1 MKNEEEFS
9 EAEVLNDIERRLR
22 KNRKVADR
30 EVRLLVEAYAVY
42 NIPVPKDIQKI
53 IKSFW
58 KEAKENERTRIFKT
72 TWRTRV

>member
-53 IKSFW
+53 IKSF
-58 KEAKENERTRIFKT
+58 
-72 TWRTRV
+72 